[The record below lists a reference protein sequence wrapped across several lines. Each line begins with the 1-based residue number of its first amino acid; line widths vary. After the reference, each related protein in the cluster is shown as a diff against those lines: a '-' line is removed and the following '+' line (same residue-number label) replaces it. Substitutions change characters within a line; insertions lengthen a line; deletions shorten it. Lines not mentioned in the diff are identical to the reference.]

1 MKIKKRKDPHR
12 WSAILTIAKKKPA
25 KIQALTGFKPVPS
38 MYNNQ
43 PFPLGGKGPIPLL
56 HELFEASFLQLL
68 KSQPTLLCLLKY
80 VI

>member
-43 PFPLGGKGPIPLL
+43 LVSGMKRVQFHYCMNCLKLL
-56 HELFEASFLQLL
+56 F
-68 KSQPTLLCLLKY
+68 CNC
-80 VI
+80 

>member
-25 KIQALTGFKPVPS
+25 KIQASTGFKPVPS

-43 PFPLGGKGPIPLL
+43 LVSGRKGSNSTI
-56 HELFEASFLQLL
+56 A
-68 KSQPTLLCLLKY
+68 
-80 VI
+80 